1 MSTLD
6 PITAGPLRSRTFK
19 KLTDAPFGKATE
31 IIRQYDPIL
40 GSWGR
45 RGKSDG
51 KSNVRQRSR
60 GVAYVEA
67 ISQKE
72 ADALADDLTMDDI
85 EWDDDFD
92 ILSVKPHVDPPKK
105 ETKRAG

>member
-6 PITAGPLRSRTFK
+6 PITGPLDRETFK

-31 IIRQYDPIL
+31 IIRQYDPF
-40 GSWGR
+40 WGR
-45 RGKSDG
+45 GDG
-51 KSNVRQRSR
+51 EKVRWKVECEATGR

-72 ADALADDLTMDDI
+72 ANALADDLTMDDI